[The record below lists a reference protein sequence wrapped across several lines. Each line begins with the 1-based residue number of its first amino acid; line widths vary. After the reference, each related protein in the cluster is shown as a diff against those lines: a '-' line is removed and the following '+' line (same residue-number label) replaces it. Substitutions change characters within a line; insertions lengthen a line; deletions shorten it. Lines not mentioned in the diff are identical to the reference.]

1 MKLQKNINYL
11 VGREKDAQTVA
22 REIKVSPNTISL
34 LRKQSGYDPKISTLI
49 KIAKYFNV
57 TLDDLVFKDL
67 SKQKPDTS

>member
-34 LRKQSGYDPKISTLI
+34 LRKQYGYDPKISTLI